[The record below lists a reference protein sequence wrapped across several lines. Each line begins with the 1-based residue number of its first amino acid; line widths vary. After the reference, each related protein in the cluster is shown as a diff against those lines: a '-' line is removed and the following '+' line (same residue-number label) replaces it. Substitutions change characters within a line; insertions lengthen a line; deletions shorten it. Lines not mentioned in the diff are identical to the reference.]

1 MDWSDPKAARGILG
15 ANVSGFARHSVEQ
28 RALAEL
34 SDLDQ
39 PHISDIGARLINLA
53 LDNVQASAVALGVEP
68 SDLRRPPR

>member
-1 MDWSDPKAARGILG
+1 LSKER
-15 ANVSGFARHSVEQ
+15 
-28 RALAEL
+28 LAEL

-39 PHISDIGARLINLA
+39 PHISDIEARLINLT